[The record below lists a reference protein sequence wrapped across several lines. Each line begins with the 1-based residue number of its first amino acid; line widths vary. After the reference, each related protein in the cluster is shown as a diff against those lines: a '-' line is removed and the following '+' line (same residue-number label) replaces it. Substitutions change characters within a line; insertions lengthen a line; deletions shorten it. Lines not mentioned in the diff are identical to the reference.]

1 MGLRAGLPYVLMG
14 IAAHC
19 ARPAGVVCGNS
30 AHAEVAA
37 WRRCYHALGG
47 VLPRKTP
54 QFKIRM
60 DADFEPLTQF
70 VEIAML
76 PTGLPEK
83 PKNLLTKGAKPC

>member
-70 VEIAML
+70 PKTAIL
-76 PTGLPEK
+76 PIGRLKRPI
-83 PKNLLTKGAKPC
+83 NY